1 MILIHSVR
9 MEECKGV
16 KNMSMMRVL
25 TGLWKNSTETSD
37 RSKDPKLKTRYYK
50 VNKRAL
56 MEKITFVVNNKLK
69 GWSITHVDEDRGEM
83 LIEKKGAVRQNQ
95 IVVSVYQV
103 EPLRCAVDVVSAY
116 KEGFGDLGLSYFTVQ
131 NFFEVL
137 NKEIPNR

>member
-1 MILIHSVR
+1 
-9 MEECKGV
+9 
-16 KNMSMMRVL
+16 MSMMRVL

-83 LIEKKGAVRQNQ
+83 LIEKKER
-95 IVVSVYQV
+95 
-103 EPLRCAVDVVSAY
+103 
-116 KEGFGDLGLSYFTVQ
+116 
-131 NFFEVL
+131 
-137 NKEIPNR
+137 